1 MVFALKNIKELR
13 LYVLVE
19 DYSGYGSKFLGQHGI
34 SILAETTNRK
44 KTYRVLFDT
53 GTSGSPVLTN
63 AELLKESLKNID
75 YIVISHNHYDHTGGL
90 VDILKAAGRTIPVI
104 AHPEIFKVS
113 FAVDPS
119 LRYIGPPPDPE
130 TFKEAVKNA
139 GGLWILSRDP
149 LKIFDGA
156 YTTGEIKEEEKIGF
170 EKEVTIKAYKLLN
183 GVLTPDSV
191 NDEIGLTFVTDEGLV
206 VLGGCS
212 HPGIISIV
220 KKAIKVTGI
229 NEVRAVVGGFHLIN
243 ASEERIEN
251 TVKAFKE
258 LGVKEIYTGHCTG
271 LDAESALKRA
281 FGNRFHKLHAGM
293 VIDI

>member
-1 MVFALKNIKELR
+1 MVLTLKNIKELR

-34 SILAETTNRK
+34 SVLIEALNSE

-53 GTSGSPVLTN
+53 GTSAPPILSN
-63 AELLKESLKNID
+63 AELLKVSLKNID
-75 YIVISHNHYDHTGGL
+75 YAVISHNHYDHTGGL
-90 VDILKAAGRTIPVI
+90 VDILKAAEGTIPVI

-113 FAVDPS
+113 FAIDPS
-119 LRYIGPPPDPE
+119 LRYIGPPPNPE
-130 TFKEAVKNA
+130 TFRESVKNA

-156 YTTGEIKEEEKIGF
+156 YTTGEIREEDKVSF
-170 EKEVTIKAYKLLN
+170 EKKVTIKAYKILD
-183 GVLTPDSV
+183 GVLTPDNV
-191 NDEIGLTFVTDEGLV
+191 NDEIGLAFVTAEGLV

-220 KKAIKVTGI
+220 KKAIKVTGV

-243 ASEERIEN
+243 ASEERIEE

-281 FGNRFHKLHAGM
+281 FGRRFHKLHAGM
-293 VIDI
+293 VINI